1 MKKLNANTM
10 KFDVKILKLAEDMID
25 EFAEPQTL
33 LWKKLCNHYAKMV
46 DPVIKE
52 FNEGLD
58 DDILNRVKIKLSTF
72 HRDRMVKNG
81 EEVGILFAQSIG
93 ETSTQLS
100 LNSFYFVG
108 LANSTLSVG
117 LPRLKYLINASKN
130 KFPTHILKTKFKSLG
145 RLDEVLG
152 SKLCDVRL

>member
-1 MKKLNANTM
+1 
-10 KFDVKILKLAEDMID
+10 
-25 EFAEPQTL
+25 
-33 LWKKLCNHYAKMV
+33 MV
-46 DPVIKE
+46 DPIIKE
-52 FNEGLD
+52 FNDSLD

-72 HRDRMVKNG
+72 HRNRIVKNG

-117 LPRLKYLINASKN
+117 VPQLKYLINASKN

-145 RLDEVLG
+145 RLDEVVG
-152 SKLCDVRL
+152 RKLCDVRL